1 MFTEFLQFLLSGIT
15 VGATYALVGVGFS
28 IIYNAS
34 QVINFAQGEFVM
46 LGGMMTWFLFEEAG
60 LPMPAAVPLA
70 ITGTVM
76 VGLALEKFAIE
87 PARNASIVTL
97 IIITIGASIF
107 LRGGAQLVWGRDFH
121 AVPALSGDTPI
132 NLSGVAL
139 NPQSLW
145 VVGCTLVVIVLLHWF
160 FSRTMTGR
168 AMRAV
173 AFNML
178 AAQLAGVNNRLI
190 LMFSFGL
197 SAALGALAG
206 VLIAPITL
214 TYPDVGIMLGLKGF
228 CAAILGG
235 LGYPYGAIVGG
246 LVVGISEAMTAGY
259 VSSAYKDAVAFV
271 IILLTLFFM
280 PNGLFGRRGVERV

>member
-1 MFTEFLQFLLSGIT
+1 MNAEFLQYLFAGVT

-46 LGGMMTWFLFEEAG
+46 LGGMMTWFLFEQAG
-60 LPMPAAVPLA
+60 MPVAAAIPLA
-70 ITGTVM
+70 ILGTVA
-76 VGLALEKFAIE
+76 VGMTLEKFAIE

-107 LRGGAQLVWGRDFH
+107 LRGGAQLLWGRNFH
-121 AVPALSGDTPI
+121 PVPALSGNEPI
-132 NLSGVAL
+132 DIAGVAVA
-139 NPQSLW
+139 PQRLW
-145 VVGCTLVVIVLLHWF
+145 ILGVTVLVVLALNWF

-173 AFNML
+173 AFNLL
-178 AAQLAGVNNRLI
+178 AAQLVGVNNRRI
-190 LMFSFGL
+190 LLFAFAL
-197 SAALGALAG
+197 AAALGATAGALIGPLSLA
-206 VLIAPITL
+206 
-214 TYPDVGIMLGLKGF
+214 YPDVGIMLGLKGF

-235 LGYPYGAIVGG
+235 LGFPYGAIVGG
-246 LVVGISEAMTAGY
+246 LIVGISEAMTAGY
-259 VSSAYKDAVAFV
+259 ISSAYKDAVAFV

-280 PNGLFGRRGVERV
+280 PNGLFGKRGIERV

>member
-1 MFTEFLQFLLSGIT
+1 MSAEFLQFLVAGVT

-60 LPMPAAVPLA
+60 MPMAAAIPLA
-70 ITGTVM
+70 IAGTVAIGM
-76 VGLALEKFAIE
+76 ALEKFAIE

-97 IIITIGASIF
+97 IITIGASIF
-107 LRGGAQLVWGRDFH
+107 LRGGAQLVWGRNFH
-121 AVPALSGDTPI
+121 SVPALSGNEPI
-132 NLSGVAL
+132 DMAGAAVA
-139 NPQSLW
+139 PQSLW
-145 VVGCTLVVIVLLHWF
+145 ILGVTMLVILVLNWF

-173 AFNML
+173 AFNLL
-178 AAQLAGVNNRLI
+178 AAQLVGVNNKRI
-190 LMFSFGL
+190 LMLAFAL
-197 SAALGALAG
+197 AAALGATAG
-206 VLIAPITL
+206 ALIAPMSL
-214 TYPDVGIMLGLKGF
+214 AYPEVGIMLGLKGF

-235 LGYPYGAIVGG
+235 LGFPYGAIAGG
-246 LVVGISEAMTAGY
+246 LIVGISENMTAGY
-259 VSSAYKDAVAFV
+259 ISSAYKDAVAFV

-280 PNGLFGRRGVERV
+280 PNGLFGKRGADRV

>member
-1 MFTEFLQFLLSGIT
+1 MSAQFLQFLLSGVT

-46 LGGMMTWFLFEEAG
+46 LGGMMTWFLFDGAG
-60 LPMPAAVPLA
+60 LPLAVAIPLA
-70 ITGTVM
+70 IAGTVA
-76 VGLALEKFAIE
+76 VGVALEKLAIE

-107 LRGGAQLVWGRDFH
+107 LRGGAQLIWGRDYH
-121 AVPALSGDTPI
+121 SVPPLSGDEPI
-132 NLSGVAL
+132 VLSGVAV
-139 NPQSLW
+139 NPQGLW
-145 VVGCTLVVIVLLHWF
+145 ILGCTAIVILGLNCF
-160 FSRTMTGR
+160 FSRSMSGR

-190 LMFSFGL
+190 LTLSFAL

-235 LGYPYGAIVGG
+235 LGYPYGAIAGG
-246 LVVGISEAMTAGY
+246 LIVGISEAMTAGY
-259 VSSAYKDAVAFV
+259 ISSAYKDAVAFV

-280 PNGLFGRRGVERV
+280 PNGLFGRRGIERV

>member
-1 MFTEFLQFLLSGIT
+1 
-15 VGATYALVGVGFS
+15 
-28 IIYNAS
+28 
-34 QVINFAQGEFVM
+34 
-46 LGGMMTWFLFEEAG
+46 MTWFLFDRAG
-60 LPMPAAVPLA
+60 LPIPLA
-70 ITGTVM
+70 IPLAIAGTVA
-76 VGLALEKFAIE
+76 VGVALEKLAIE
-87 PARNASIVTL
+87 PARSASIVTL

-107 LRGGAQLVWGRDFH
+107 LRGAAQLIWGRDYH
-121 AVPALSGDTPI
+121 SVPPLSGDEPI
-132 NLSGVAL
+132 VLSDVAV

-145 VVGCTLVVIVLLHWF
+145 ILGCTVIVILGLNWF
-160 FSRTMTGR
+160 FSRSMTGR

-206 VLIAPITL
+206 VLIAPLTL

-235 LGYPYGAIVGG
+235 LGYPFGAIVGG
-246 LVVGISEAMTAGY
+246 LIVGISEAMTAGY

-280 PNGLFGRRGVERV
+280 PNGLFGRRGIERV

>member
-1 MFTEFLQFLLSGIT
+1 MSAQFLQFLLSGVT

-28 IIYNAS
+28 IIYNSS

-46 LGGMMTWFLFEEAG
+46 LGGMMTWFLFDRAG
-60 LPMPAAVPLA
+60 LPIPLA
-70 ITGTVM
+70 IPLAIAGTVA
-76 VGLALEKFAIE
+76 VGVALEKLAIE
-87 PARNASIVTL
+87 PARSASIVTL

-107 LRGGAQLVWGRDFH
+107 LRGAAQLIWGRDYH
-121 AVPALSGDTPI
+121 SVPPLSGDEPI
-132 NLSGVAL
+132 VLSDVAV

-145 VVGCTLVVIVLLHWF
+145 ILGCTVIVILGLNWF
-160 FSRTMTGR
+160 FSRSMTGR

-206 VLIAPITL
+206 VLIAPLTL

-235 LGYPYGAIVGG
+235 LGYPFGAIVGG
-246 LVVGISEAMTAGY
+246 LIVGISEAMTAGY

-280 PNGLFGRRGVERV
+280 PNGLFGRRGIERV

>member
-46 LGGMMTWFLFEEAG
+46 LGGMMAWFLFEQAG
-60 LPMPAAVPLA
+60 LPMAAAIPLA
-70 ITGTVM
+70 IAGTVM

-107 LRGGAQLVWGRDFH
+107 LRGGAQLIWGRDFH
-121 AVPALSGDTPI
+121 AVPALSGDAPI
-132 NLSGVAL
+132 NISGVAV

-145 VVGCTLVVIVLLHWF
+145 VVGCTLVVTVLLHWF
-160 FSRTMTGR
+160 FSRSMTGR

-178 AAQLAGVNNRLI
+178 AAQLAGVNSRLI
-190 LMFSFGL
+190 LMFGFGL

-246 LVVGISEAMTAGY
+246 LIVGISEAMTAGY

-271 IILLTLFFM
+271 IILMTLFFM

>member
-1 MFTEFLQFLLSGIT
+1 MLTEFLQFLLSGVT

-46 LGGMMTWFLFEEAG
+46 LGGMMTWFLFEGAG
-60 LPMPAAVPLA
+60 LPLALAIPLA
-70 ITGTVM
+70 IAGTVA
-76 VGLALEKFAIE
+76 VGVALEKFAIE

-107 LRGGAQLVWGRDFH
+107 LRGGAQLIWGRDYH
-121 AVPALSGDTPI
+121 SVPPLSGDEPI
-132 NLSGVAL
+132 VLSDVAVNPQGLWILGCTAIVILAL
-139 NPQSLW
+139 N
-145 VVGCTLVVIVLLHWF
+145 WF
-160 FSRTMTGR
+160 FSRSMTGR

-206 VLIAPITL
+206 VLIAPLTL

-235 LGYPYGAIVGG
+235 LGYPFGAIAGG
-246 LVVGISEAMTAGY
+246 LIVGISEAMTAGY
-259 VSSAYKDAVAFV
+259 ISSAYKDAVAFV

>member
-1 MFTEFLQFLLSGIT
+1 MLTEFLQFLLSGVT

-46 LGGMMTWFLFEEAG
+46 LGGMLTWFLFESAG
-60 LPMPAAVPLA
+60 LPLAAAVPVA
-70 ITGTVM
+70 IAGTVA
-76 VGLALEKFAIE
+76 VGIALEKFAIE

-107 LRGGAQLVWGRDFH
+107 LRGSAQLIWGRNFH

-132 NLSGVAL
+132 DLSGVAL

-145 VVGCTLVVIVLLHWF
+145 VVGCTLFVTVLLHWF
-160 FSRTMTGR
+160 FSHSMTGR

-190 LMFSFGL
+190 LMLSFAL

-246 LVVGISEAMTAGY
+246 LIVGISEAMTAGY

-271 IILLTLFFM
+271 IILLVLFFM
-280 PNGLFGRRGVERV
+280 PNGLFGRRGIERV

>member
-1 MFTEFLQFLLSGIT
+1 MLTEFLQFLLSGVT

-46 LGGMMTWFLFEEAG
+46 LGGMMAWFLFERAG

-70 ITGTVM
+70 IAGTVM

-121 AVPALSGDTPI
+121 ALPALSGDAPI
-132 NLSGVAL
+132 DLSGVAV

-145 VVGCTLVVIVLLHWF
+145 VMGCTLIVIVLLHWF
-160 FSRTMTGR
+160 FSHTMTGR

-190 LMFSFGL
+190 LMFSFGM

-246 LVVGISEAMTAGY
+246 LIVGISEAMTAGY

-271 IILLTLFFM
+271 IILMTLFFM
-280 PNGLFGRRGVERV
+280 PNGLFGRRGIERV